1 MEGLDKALAE
11 LRKEIIETR
20 NLVIRNDNLLK
31 TFGADLKTIG
41 RKQENFE
48 RKQWISSAVAYLL
61 FVVLAS
67 GAAYLASQGYL
78 AQAESEIAALTR
90 KAEEATQ
97 AAKEAAEE
105 LAKAR
110 EASQAAL
117 AAYQKLLDASPGERE
132 KVVAEVQAVDK
143 SRLSRLEARA
153 IEDRAR
159 SMIQQLANEKF
170 ESGRAAYRR
179 KDWRG
184 AVEDLSKGMSL
195 WPDHPQAPEH
205 AFFLG
210 TAAMETRQH
219 ELVEQYLTRY
229 IEENRS
235 GGNKDYAYLLLGNA
249 QSALG
254 KHTQAEATMRRGLE
268 RYPNSQFAG
277 QMRRRLAH
285 FRREAAQAAAEDSAG
300 AQAD

>member
-1 MEGLDKALAE
+1 MEGLDKALSE

-67 GAAYLASQGYL
+67 GAAFLASQGYL
-78 AQAESEIAALTR
+78 AQAQSEIEALTR
-90 KAEEATQ
+90 KAEEATR
-97 AAKEAAEE
+97 AANEAKEE
-105 LAKAR
+105 LASAR

-117 AAYQKLLDASPGERE
+117 AAYQKLLDASPSERE
-132 KVVAEVQAVDK
+132 RVVAEVQAVDM

-170 ESGRAAYRR
+170 EAGRAAYRR
-179 KDWRG
+179 KNWRA
-184 AVEDLSKGMSL
+184 AVDDLLKGMEL

-219 ELVEQYLTRY
+219 ELVETYLTRY
-229 IEENRS
+229 IEENPS
-235 GGNKDYAYLLLGNA
+235 GGHKDYAYLLLANA
-249 QSALG
+249 KSALG
-254 KHTQAEATMRRGLE
+254 KHAEAMATVQRGLD

-277 QMRRRLAH
+277 QMRRRLRY
-285 FRREAAQAAAEDSAG
+285 FRSEAAAQEAAVR
-300 AQAD
+300 AD

>member
-1 MEGLDKALAE
+1 MEGQDKAISE
-11 LRKEIIETR
+11 LRREIIETR

-67 GAAYLASQGYL
+67 GAAYLAAQGYL
-78 AQAESEIAALTR
+78 AGAEREIEALTR
-90 KAEEATQ
+90 KAEEATR
-97 AAKEAAEE
+97 AAQEAQEE

-117 AAYQKLLDASPGERE
+117 VAYQKLVDAAPADRE
-132 KVVAEVQAVDK
+132 KVVAEVQAIDK

-179 KDWRG
+179 KEWRT
-184 AVEDLSKGMSL
+184 AVADLSKGMSL

-210 TAAMETRQH
+210 TAAMETRQYD
-219 ELVEQYLTRY
+219 LVETYLTRY

-235 GGNKDYAYLLLGNA
+235 GTNKDYAYLLLANA
-249 QSALG
+249 QAALG
-254 KHTQAEATMRRGLE
+254 KHAEAEATARRGLD

-277 QMRRRLAH
+277 QLRRRISY
-285 FRREAAQAAAEDSAG
+285 FRSEAARAATEATAAQAE
-300 AQAD
+300 

>member
-1 MEGLDKALAE
+1 MEGFDKALSE

-48 RKQWISSAVAYLL
+48 RKQWVSSAVTYLL

-67 GAAYLASQGYL
+67 GAAYLATQGYL
-78 AQAESEIAALTR
+78 AQAESEIEALTR
-90 KAEEATQ
+90 KAEEATT
-97 AAKEAAEE
+97 AAEEAKEE

-117 AAYQKLLDASPGERE
+117 AAYQKLLDASAAERE
-132 KVVAEVQAVDK
+132 RVVEEVRAVDM
-143 SRLSRLEARA
+143 SLLSRLEARA

-159 SMIQQLANEKF
+159 AMIQELANERF
-170 ESGRAAYRR
+170 DAGRTAYRR
-179 KDWRG
+179 KNWRG
-184 AVEDLSKGMSL
+184 AVEDLAKGMEL

-210 TAAMETRQH
+210 TAAMETRQY
-219 ELVEQYLTRY
+219 ELVDTYLTRY
-229 IEENRS
+229 IEENKGR
-235 GGNKDYAYLLLGNA
+235 GNKDYAYLLLANA
-249 QSALG
+249 KSALG
-254 KHTQAEATMRRGLE
+254 KPAEAETTMRRGLE
-268 RYPNSQFAG
+268 RFPNSRFAG
-277 QMRRRLAH
+277 QMRRRLAV
-285 FRREAAQAAAEDSAG
+285 FRREAAAQDT